1 MTKKLSNIEITIV
14 VAHTMR
20 RFLSNFEIHERTK
33 EIDEVLRRTKRF
45 LMRRER
51 LNNTEFVYATKLERA
66 VYHNAVPAF
75 SSDTPIFALD
85 FSVRLY
91 DYFQTQ
97 LNKYASVNPKLIEK
111 IDIAANK
118 RVVDSKKEYEI
129 ESNSSDLLDEFIK
142 QFEPL
147 SGVALKKSLFAGK
160 KLTIK
165 NNMILEGKEVANG
178 F

>member
-1 MTKKLSNIEITIV
+1 MSEKLSNIEIAIV

-51 LNNTEFVYATKLERA
+51 INNTEFAYATKLEKG
-66 VYHNAVPAF
+66 VYHNAVLAF
-75 SSDTPIFALD
+75 AGDTPIFALD

-91 DYFQTQ
+91 EYFEKQ
-97 LNKYASVNPKLIEK
+97 LTKHASINPKLIEK
-111 IDIAANK
+111 ISIASNK
-118 RVVDSKKEYEI
+118 RVVDSSKEYEI

-147 SGVALKKSLFAGK
+147 SGVPLKKSLFAGK
-160 KLTIK
+160 KLIIK
-165 NNMILEGKEVANG
+165 NNMILEGKEITKG